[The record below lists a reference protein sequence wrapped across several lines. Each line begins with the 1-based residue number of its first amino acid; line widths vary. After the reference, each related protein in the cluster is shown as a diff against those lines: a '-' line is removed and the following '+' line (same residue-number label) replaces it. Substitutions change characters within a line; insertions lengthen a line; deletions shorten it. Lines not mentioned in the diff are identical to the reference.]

1 MLTISKSS
9 CTNSFQIFWL
19 KIWICGFQCKNTMI
33 LDIGGLEYMI
43 GDWSAMKENPN
54 LSHHL
59 IEFTPEFFQVAVV
72 FLKIRQAK
80 MSLQLFIVW

>member
-43 GDWSAMKENPN
+43 GDWWAMKENPI

-59 IEFTPEFFQVAVV
+59 IEFKPEFFQVAVL
-72 FLKIRQAK
+72 FLKVRQAK

>member
-19 KIWICGFQCKNTMI
+19 KMWICGFQCKNTMI

-43 GDWSAMKENPN
+43 GDWWAMKENPI

-59 IEFTPEFFQVAVV
+59 IEFKPEFFQVAVV
-72 FLKIRQAK
+72 FLKLRQAK